1 VNRVFILGAGFSKAV
16 NDVMPVLSELTNG
29 VTSTL
34 RGWDIEV
41 GEDLEAI
48 TDVEQ
53 WLSFLA
59 DPAPWLGSSE
69 QGRNYALFAD
79 VSRAI
84 YEVLT
89 AMEITASVQPAPP
102 WLLTLVE
109 YWQSTFATVIT
120 FNYDRLVELA
130 FLEIMSRPGVYWAS
144 DLYAIPISPAAQRVG
159 GPARQRMPAFKLLK
173 LHGSLSWWYSGPD
186 AEQSDPIYWTGWRG
200 RFGEGMKDLWPEFGD
215 ESLVVDK
222 VPMLVP
228 PAATKTPFYKN
239 RLLAAQWVQAAEAL
253 QNAEELVL
261 MGYSAPVTD
270 LTVTT
275 LIATEFKGDTIVP
288 VNLSEAM
295 INRAKGLGD
304 RRRKLEVID
313 EYVGTDCL
321 EKWTN
326 MFAS

>member
-1 VNRVFILGAGFSKAV
+1 
-16 NDVMPVLSELTNG
+16 M
-29 VTSTL
+29 
-34 RGWDIEV
+34 
-41 GEDLEAI
+41 
-48 TDVEQ
+48 EQ

-69 QGRNYALFAD
+69 QRRNYALFAD

-89 AMEITASVQPAPP
+89 AMQVTASVQAAPP
-102 WLLTLVE
+102 WLLTLVQ
-109 YWQSTFATVIT
+109 YWKRTLATVIT
-120 FNYDRLVELA
+120 FNYDCLIELA
-130 FLEIMSRPGVYWAS
+130 FLEGMSAQGPYWAS

-186 AEQSDPIYWTGWRG
+186 AEQSDPVYWTGWKG
-200 RFGEGMKDLWPEFGD
+200 RFGEGMQALWPEFGD
-215 ESLVVDK
+215 EDLVVDK
-222 VPMLVP
+222 LPMLVP

-239 RLLAAQWVQAAEAL
+239 RLLAAQWSQAAEAL
-253 QNAEELVL
+253 READELVL

-275 LIATEFKGDTIVP
+275 LIATQFKGSTIVP
-288 VNLSEAM
+288 VNLDRAM
-295 INRAKGLGD
+295 VERAKKLGD
-304 RRRKLEVID
+304 RRRTLRVMED
-313 EYVGTDCL
+313 FVGTAACL

-326 MFAS
+326 MFASRPGSVSWTTME

>member
-1 VNRVFILGAGFSKAV
+1 
-16 NDVMPVLSELTNG
+16 MPVLSELTVG
-29 VTSTL
+29 VASTL
-34 RGWDIEV
+34 RSWDIEI
-41 GEDLEAI
+41 GEDLEAVA
-48 TDVEQ
+48 DVEQ

-102 WLLTLVE
+102 WLLTLVA
-109 YWQSTFATVIT
+109 YWQRTNATVIT
-120 FNYDRLVELA
+120 FNYDCLVELA
-130 FLEIMSRPGVYWAS
+130 FLEVMSKQALYWAS

-173 LHGSLSWWYSGPD
+173 LHGSLSWWYSGPE

-200 RFGEGMKDLWPEFGD
+200 HFGEGKHDLWPEFGD

-239 RLLAAQWVQAAEAL
+239 RLLAAQWSQAAEAL

-275 LIATEFKGDTIVP
+275 LIATQFKGSTIVP
-288 VNLSEAM
+288 VNLDKTMPE
-295 INRAKGLGD
+295 RAKKLGD
-304 RRRKLEVID
+304 RRRTLQVI
-313 EYVGTDCL
+313 EGFAGTTNCL

-326 MFAS
+326 TFATEPDQ